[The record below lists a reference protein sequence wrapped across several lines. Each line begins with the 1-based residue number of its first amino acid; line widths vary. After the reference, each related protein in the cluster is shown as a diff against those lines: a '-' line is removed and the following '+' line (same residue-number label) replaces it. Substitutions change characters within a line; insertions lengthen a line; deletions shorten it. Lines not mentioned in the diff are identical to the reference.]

1 MPNRRANARIRLQV
15 GNGSARRV
23 LFAKIDIEP
32 ATEPDAANDPG
43 WHMTL
48 AKEDEVFDPVQSGRA
63 TRLAVRRGD
72 HSGPTSGLARGFV
85 QANLAILPQSDA
97 ADFLRFCERNPKPC
111 PLLAVSAP
119 GDWRMPSL
127 AQDLD
132 IRTDAPRYRVWRDGA
147 VLDEPD
153 DITAWWRDDL
163 VTFAIGCSFSFE
175 EALIEDGIA
184 LRHIDRGC
192 TVPMYRTSIATAP
205 AGRFHGP
212 LVVSMRPLKPAAAI
226 RAIEI
231 TSRFPSVHGAPVHIG
246 KPELIGIAD
255 LAAPDYGDAV
265 PVYDDE
271 LPVFWACGVT
281 PQAAIAAA
289 RPAFCIT
296 HYPGAMLVTDRRNS
310 EFAVG

>member
-1 MPNRRANARIRLQV
+1 MTV
-15 GNGSARRV
+15 
-23 LFAKIDIEP
+23 AKI
-32 ATEPDAANDPG
+32 
-43 WHMTL
+43 
-48 AKEDEVFDPVQSGRA
+48 KEDVSGA
-63 TRLAVRRGD
+63 PQTGHAARLAVRRGD
-72 HSGPTSGLARGFV
+72 HRGPTSGLAPGFV

-127 AQDLD
+127 AEDLD
-132 IRTDAPRYRVWRDGA
+132 IRTDAPRYRVWRDG
-147 VLDEPD
+147 LLRDEPRD
-153 DITAWWRDDL
+153 LAAWWRDDL

-175 EALIEDGIA
+175 QALIEDGIA
-184 LRHIDRGC
+184 LRHISRGC
-192 TVPMYRTSIATAP
+192 NVPMYRTSIETVP
-205 AGRFHGP
+205 AGAFHGP
-212 LVVSMRPLKPAAAI
+212 LVVSMRPLQPAAAI

-255 LAAPDYGDAV
+255 LATPDYGDAV

-271 LPVFWACGVT
+271 FPVFWACGVT
-281 PQAAIAAA
+281 PQAVIAAA